1 MTAVTTE
8 HERQASAAFLGVVA
22 ATGFPPRAI
31 HTDAQLDAAISVMD
45 RFLEQEALSSAE
57 RDYLDTLSTLVEAY
71 EREHIPMP
79 AVSGVAVLRHLMEA
93 NGLRQADLLDIFPTR
108 SVVSEILS
116 GRRQLTLDHM
126 RGLSRR
132 FGVPVD
138 LFIS

>member
-1 MTAVTTE
+1 MAVTSE
-8 HERQASAAFLGVVA
+8 HERQASRAFLGVIA

-31 HTDAQLDAAISVMD
+31 HTDAQLDAAIAVMD
-45 RFLEQEALSSAE
+45 RFLEHRDLSPAE

-79 AVSGVAVLRHLMEA
+79 TVSGVAVLRHLMEA
-93 NGLRQADLLDIFPTR
+93 NGLRQADLLDVFPTR
-108 SVVSEILS
+108 SVVSEIL
-116 GRRQLTLDHM
+116 GGTRQLTLEHM

-138 LFIS
+138 VFVT